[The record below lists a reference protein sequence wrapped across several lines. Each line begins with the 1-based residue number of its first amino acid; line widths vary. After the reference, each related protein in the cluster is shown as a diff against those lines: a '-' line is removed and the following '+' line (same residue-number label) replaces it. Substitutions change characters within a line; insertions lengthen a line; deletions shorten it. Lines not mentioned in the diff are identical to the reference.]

1 MANINIVVQDAN
13 NVQLNLTP
21 APATTLIAEGGN
33 NVVLELTPTPTQV
46 IALDRGVAGVGI
58 ESITVVTIDG
68 DQYLHIVFTN
78 GSSSDV
84 GPISA
89 TSYAGVT
96 PIVVN
101 NTTNQ
106 ISLDTVPLTFG
117 GTGSTTASGARTN
130 LGLGSI
136 ATQNSNSVTIT
147 GGSVSGIIDLA
158 VADGGTGSST
168 AAGAR
173 TNLGLGTIA
182 TQASSAVSIT
192 GGSITGITDL
202 AIADGGTGA
211 STAPDARTNLGLGT
225 ASVLAAGSALGV
237 ATLDAGG
244 TVPLS
249 QIPASIQGGVSYQSA
264 WNASTNSPALASS
277 VGTKG
282 YYYVVSVAGSTNL
295 NGVTD
300 WNVGDWAIFNG
311 SVWQKIDNTDAVTSV
326 NGYTGTVVLTPSI
339 IGALASV
346 TSSDGSITVSQVGTA
361 VDLAVSAASPAS
373 TLLLQVR
380 NNSGATMTKGTV
392 VYINGAIG
400 QLPTIAKA
408 LATSDATSAQTQ
420 GLVTSDISNNS
431 NGYVT
436 IIGLVT
442 NLDTSAYT
450 DGAQLYLSGVT
461 AGAMTATKQYAP
473 VHLVYVGV
481 VVHAH
486 PTQGKIQ
493 VKVQNGYELDEI
505 HNVSAQTPSN
515 GQTIVY
521 NSSTG
526 LWANN
531 TVSLTAGVNG
541 TLPVAN
547 GGTGVTTSTGSGNV
561 VLSTSPTLVTPA
573 LGTPASGVLTNATGL
588 PIATGVSGLG
598 AGVATFLATPS
609 SANLSAAVVGD
620 TGTGNL
626 VFATS
631 PTLVTP
637 LLGTPTSGVLT
648 NCTGY
653 TYSNLSGSVPTW
665 NQNTT
670 GSAGSVLNALTIG
683 TGLSGTSYNGSA
695 AVTINLAN
703 TAVTAGSYTA
713 ASITVDAQ
721 GRITAASNGSGGVT
735 SVTGTAPVVSS
746 GGTTPAISL
755 ASGYGDTQNPYA
767 SKTANYILA
776 APNGSSGAPTFRAIV
791 AADIPTL
798 NQNTTG
804 TASNVTGT
812 VAVAN
817 GGTGSTTLTANNVLL
832 GNGTSALQAVAP
844 GTSGNVLTSNGTTW
858 VSQAASG
865 GGATISDD
873 TTTNATYYPLV
884 ATATSGTLSTA
895 KVSSTKYTYNPST
908 GTLTSTTV
916 TGSSDERLK
925 SNWASVCDDFIEQ
938 LSKVKHGTYDHVDSN
953 VRQVGASAQGIESF
967 LPEGT
972 DKDSNGMLSLNYGGV
987 ALVAAI
993 KLSERLL
1000 AAESRIEQLEQLLKA
1015 K

>member
-1 MANINIVVQDAN
+1 MANISVTVEDAN
-13 NVQLNLTP
+13 N
-21 APATTLIAEGGN
+21 II
-33 NVVLELTPTPTQV
+33 LELTPVPTQV
-46 IALDRGVAGVGI
+46 ITIDRGVAGVGI

-68 DQYLHIVFTN
+68 DQYLQIEFTN
-78 GSSSDV
+78 GTTSDV

-89 TSYAGVT
+89 TSYTGVT

-106 ISLDTVPLTFG
+106 ISLDTVPVASG
-117 GTGSTTASGARTN
+117 GTGATTASGARTN

-136 ATQNSNSVTIT
+136 ATQNSSSVT
-147 GGSVSGIIDLA
+147 
-158 VADGGTGSST
+158 
-168 AAGAR
+168 
-173 TNLGLGTIA
+173 
-182 TQASSAVSIT
+182 IT

-211 STAPDARTNLGLGT
+211 STASDARTNLGLGT
-225 ASVLAAGSALGV
+225 AAVLTAGAALGA

-249 QIPASIQGGVSYQSA
+249 QIPASIQGGLIYQGT
-264 WNASTNSPALASS
+264 WNASTNTPTLTSS

-282 YYYVVSVAGSTNL
+282 NYYAVSVAGSTNL
-295 NGVTD
+295 NGITD
-300 WNVGDWAIFNG
+300 WSIGDLAVFNG
-311 SVWQKIDNTDAVTSV
+311 SVWEQIDNTDAVTSV
-326 NGYTGTVVLTPSI
+326 NGYTGTVVLNAADV
-339 IGALASV
+339 GALASI
-346 TSSDGSITVSQVGTA
+346 TSTDGSITVSQVGTA

-380 NNSGATMTKGTV
+380 NSSGATMTKGTV
-392 VYINGAIG
+392 VYVNGAIG

-420 GLVTSDISNNS
+420 GLVTADISNNS

-442 NLDTSAYT
+442 NLDTSAYS
-450 DGAQLYLSGVT
+450 DGEQLYLSGVT
-461 AGAMTATKQYAP
+461 AGAMTGTKPYAP
-473 VHLVYVGV
+473 IHLVYVGV
-481 VVHAH
+481 VTHAH

-493 VKVQNGYELDEI
+493 VKVQNGYELDEL

-521 NSSTG
+521 NSSTS
-526 LWANN
+526 LWENN

-561 VLSTSPTLVTPA
+561 VLSTSPT
-573 LGTPASGVLTNATGL
+573 
-588 PIATGVSGLG
+588 
-598 AGVATFLATPS
+598 F
-609 SANLSAAVVGD
+609 
-620 TGTGNL
+620 
-626 VFATS
+626 
-631 PTLVTP
+631 VTP

-653 TYSNLSGSVPTW
+653 TYANLSGTIPTW

-670 GSAGSVLNALTIG
+670 GSAGSVANALTIG
-683 TGLSGTSYNGSA
+683 TGLDGTSYNGSS
-695 AVTINLAN
+695 AVTIALAN

-721 GRITAASNGSGGVT
+721 GRITAASNGSSGGVT

-746 GGTTPAISL
+746 GGSTPAISM
-755 ASGYGDTQNPYA
+755 AAATTSVSGYLTSTDWNTFNNKQPAGSYLTSGGALGTP
-767 SKTANYILA
+767 
-776 APNGSSGAPTFRAIV
+776 SSGTLTNCTF
-791 AADIPTL
+791 PTL

-804 TASNVTGT
+804 TAANVSGT
-812 VAVAN
+812 VAVGN
-817 GGTGSTTLTANNVLL
+817 GGTGATTLTANNVLL
-832 GNGTSALQAVAP
+832 GNGTSALQVVAP

-865 GGATISDD
+865 GGATITDD

-884 ATATSGTLSTA
+884 ATATSGTLSAA

-908 GTLTSTTV
+908 GTLTATTV

-925 SNWASVCDDFIEQ
+925 SNWASVSDDFIEQ
-938 LSKVKHGTYDHVDSN
+938 LSKVKNGTYDHVDSN
-953 VRQVGASAQGIESF
+953 VRQVGASAQGIQSF

-972 DKDSNGMLSLNYGGV
+972 DTDANGMLSLNYGGV

>member
-1 MANINIVVQDAN
+1 MANINVVVQDAN

-33 NVVLELTPTPTQV
+33 NVILELTPTPTQV
-46 IALDRGVAGVGI
+46 ITLDRGVAGVGI

-89 TSYAGVT
+89 TSYTGVT

-106 ISLDTVPLTFG
+106 ISLDTVPVASG
-117 GTGSTTASGARTN
+117 GTGATTASGARTN

-147 GGSVSGIIDLA
+147 GGSITGISDLA
-158 VADGGTGSST
+158 IADGGTGAST
-168 AAGAR
+168 AADAR
-173 TNLGLGTIA
+173 TNLGLGTAATTDASAYATAAQGATADTALQPSDVGTIA
-182 TQASSAVSIT
+182 SQNANSVTIT

-211 STAPDARTNLGLGT
+211 STASDARTNLGLGT
-225 ASVLAAGSALGV
+225 AAVLTAGAALGA

-249 QIPASIQGGVSYQSA
+249 QIPASIQGGVSYQGA
-264 WNASTNSPALASS
+264 WNASTNSPTLTSS
-277 VGTKG
+277 VGSKG

-300 WNVGDWAIFNG
+300 WNIGDWAIFNG
-311 SVWQKIDNTDAVTSV
+311 TVWQKIDNTDAVTSV
-326 NGYTGTVVLTPSI
+326 NGLTGTVVLTASSVN
-339 IGALASV
+339 ALASV

-392 VYINGAIG
+392 VYVNGAVG

-420 GLVTSDISNNS
+420 GLVTADIANNA

-436 IIGLVT
+436 IVGLVT
-442 NLDTSAYT
+442 NIDTSAYT
-450 DGAQLYLSGVT
+450 DGAQLYLSGTT

-473 VHLVYVGV
+473 IHLVYVGV
-481 VVHAH
+481 VTHAH

-521 NSSTG
+521 NSSTS
-526 LWANN
+526 LWENN

-547 GGTGVTTSTGSGNV
+547 GGTGVTASTGSGNV
-561 VLSTSPTLVTPA
+561 VLSTSPTLVTP
-573 LGTPASGVLTNATGL
+573 
-588 PIATGVSGLG
+588 
-598 AGVATFLATPS
+598 
-609 SANLSAAVVGD
+609 
-620 TGTGNL
+620 
-626 VFATS
+626 
-631 PTLVTP
+631 
-637 LLGTPTSGVLT
+637 LLGTPTSGVLA

-653 TYSNLSGSVPTW
+653 TYANLSGSIPTW

-670 GSAGSVLNALTIG
+670 GSAGSVANALTIG
-683 TGLSGTSYNGSA
+683 TGLSGTSYNGSS
-695 AVTINLAN
+695 AVTIALAN

-721 GRITAASNGSGGVT
+721 GRITSASNGSSGGVT

-746 GGTTPAISL
+746 GGTTPAISM
-755 ASGYGDTQNPYA
+755 AAATTSVDGY
-767 SKTANYILA
+767 
-776 APNGSSGAPTFRAIV
+776 
-791 AADIPTL
+791 
-798 NQNTTG
+798 
-804 TASNVTGT
+804 
-812 VAVAN
+812 
-817 GGTGSTTLTANNVLL
+817 LTAANWNTF
-832 GNGTSALQAVAP
+832 NGKQAALVS
-844 GTSGNVLTSNGTTW
+844 GTNIKTVNGTTLLGSGDLT
-858 VSQAASG
+858 VSASAAGSNTQVQYNSAGAFAGSANLTFNGTNLTCG
-865 GGATISDD
+865 GTVTANSDESLKINWRGYSDD
-873 TTTNATYYPLV
+873 FV
-884 ATATSGTLSTA
+884 
-895 KVSSTKYTYNPST
+895 
-908 GTLTSTTV
+908 
-916 TGSSDERLK
+916 
-925 SNWASVCDDFIEQ
+925 EQ
-938 LSKVKHGTYDHVDSN
+938 LAQIKHGTYDRIDVELTQDG
-953 VRQVGASAQGIESF
+953 VSAQSLQKLLPNSVLQNEDGI
-967 LPEGT
+967 
-972 DKDSNGMLSLNYGGV
+972 LSVAYGN
-987 ALVAAI
+987 AAMVSVI
-993 KLSERLL
+993 KLAERLL